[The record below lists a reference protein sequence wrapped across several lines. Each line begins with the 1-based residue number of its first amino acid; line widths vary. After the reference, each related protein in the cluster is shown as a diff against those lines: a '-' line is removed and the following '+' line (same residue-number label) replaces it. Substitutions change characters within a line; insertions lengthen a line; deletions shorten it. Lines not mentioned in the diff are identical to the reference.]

1 MGCDED
7 VGRILIIIRNMGKR
21 RIKNVEGADHT
32 NRERETRKPF
42 TDF

>member
-21 RIKNVEGADHT
+21 RIKMW
-32 NRERETRKPF
+32 RELTIQIGKGKPESL
-42 TDF
+42 